1 MDVGW
6 RGDKGRSGEIWGEGV
21 DIIKYSAWNF
31 KNTLI
36 RSAIKDELTMSF

>member
-1 MDVGW
+1 MLGE
-6 RGDKGRSGEIWGEGV
+6 GEIRVDLGRFGGEGV

-36 RSAIKDELTMSF
+36 RSAIKDELTMAF